1 MPSAKIFRNY
11 RSTVKVPR
19 RPYEKERLDLE
30 LTLCG
35 EYGLRNKAEIWRVQ
49 LALAKIRKAARELL
63 TLDEDDPKRMFEGQ
77 ALLRRMVKTGLLEP
91 TQTELDNILQL
102 TTRQL
107 LDRRLQSVVAKNKAQ
122 SIHHARVLI
131 RQRHIRV
138 GSQMVNI
145 PSFLVRVDSEKH
157 IDYAATSP
165 LTANGKKGRVAKK
178 KEERKAAKD
187 DE

>member
-63 TLDEDDPKRMFEGQ
+63 TLDEDDPRRLFEGQ
-77 ALLRRMVKTGLLEP
+77 ALMRRMVKNGLLEP
-91 TQTELDNILQL
+91 SEKELDAILQL
-102 TTRQL
+102 TTRGL
-107 LDRRLQSVVAKNKAQ
+107 LDRRLQSIVAKTKTQ
-122 SIHHARVLI
+122 F
-131 RQRHIRV
+131 
-138 GSQMVNI
+138 
-145 PSFLVRVDSEKH
+145 SFLLFWV
-157 IDYAATSP
+157 
-165 LTANGKKGRVAKK
+165 
-178 KEERKAAKD
+178 
-187 DE
+187 